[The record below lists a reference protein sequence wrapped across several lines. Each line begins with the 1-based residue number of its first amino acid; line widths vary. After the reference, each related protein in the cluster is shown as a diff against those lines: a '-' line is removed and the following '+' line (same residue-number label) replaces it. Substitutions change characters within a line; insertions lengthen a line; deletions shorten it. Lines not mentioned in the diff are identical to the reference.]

1 VANAPTQPDE
11 IWHVQGSA
19 AHYVVGHFRLMA
31 LNDAVTVNGFTL
43 TTGGTGDWNTDVD
56 AATGVEVYL
65 DDGDGAFDAGADSL
79 LFQGGGGATVNCLF
93 TSPLNMPITTEADLW
108 IRVGLTD
115 VAGTGAVTDAN
126 TYTAEIADIAD
137 VNATSAVVLG
147 TPAPATAELGAI
159 AFNVSSFSPTSDL
172 PAGGK
177 QI

>member
-1 VANAPTQPDE
+1 QSIAATPAAPGSINGVPTIDSTALIIDTAAVTVANAPTQPAE

-19 AHYVVGHFRLMA
+19 AHYVVGHFRLLA

-65 DDGDGAFDAGADSL
+65 DDGDGVFDAGADSL

-108 IRVGLTD
+108 IR
-115 VAGTGAVTDAN
+115 
-126 TYTAEIADIAD
+126 
-137 VNATSAVVLG
+137 
-147 TPAPATAELGAI
+147 
-159 AFNVSSFSPTSDL
+159 
-172 PAGGK
+172 
-177 QI
+177 